1 MVGITIKANLKFF
14 NFLDVTLDLSTEV
27 YKPFMK
33 ENDHPV
39 YVNTQSNHP
48 PLVLKNIPM
57 GVNRRLTKISS
68 WKEVFDAA
76 KTPYQ
81 EVLNRSG

>member
-1 MVGITIKANLKFF
+1 
-14 NFLDVTLDLSTEV
+14 
-27 YKPFMK
+27 MK

-39 YVNTQSNHP
+39 YVHSHSNHP

-57 GVNRRLTKISS
+57 GVNRRITKISS
-68 WKEVFDAA
+68 SKEVFDAA

-81 EVLNRSG
+81 EALKRVDTIMF